1 LKHVYI
7 DISWSEVAKYIVATP
22 EGVRETADLINRFP
36 DRFLFGTDEV
46 APATVEPQMN
56 VYAMYDPLWKLLTKE
71 ASHLVRMGNYER
83 LFNQG
88 RQKVRAW
95 EKANLNKPRVQPPPT
110 PASGV
115 GGGY

>member
-1 LKHVYI
+1 
-7 DISWSEVAKYIVATP
+7 
-22 EGVRETADLINRFP
+22 
-36 DRFLFGTDEV
+36 
-46 APATVEPQMN
+46 
-56 VYAMYDPLWKLLTKE
+56 MYDPLWKLLTKE

-95 EKANLNKPRVQPPPT
+95 EKANLNKPHVQPAPT

-115 GGGY
+115 GGKY